1 MTGGEVRDSVM
12 SRGTKHLNRDIWNL
26 MVKVKAGND

>member
-26 MVKVKAGND
+26 DGEGESWK